1 MAGALFAGFQQEVV
15 VIFVEGLDD
24 LLDGMPSS
32 RREWVKLRVATQ
44 DDCWLDFVRTG
55 SGDTPSEKLGS
66 GLSIKPTVRL
76 KISVQAALG
85 GPATRI
91 AAVPEPSSPL
101 GTSTR
106 VKSAIPGWRSEPFL
120 PAPLLRDEART

>member
-76 KISVQAALG
+76 KISVQA
-85 GPATRI
+85 
-91 AAVPEPSSPL
+91 PL
-101 GTSTR
+101 QRTHRKRNSGR
-106 VKSAIPGWRSEPFL
+106 ACRRS
-120 PAPLLRDEART
+120 R